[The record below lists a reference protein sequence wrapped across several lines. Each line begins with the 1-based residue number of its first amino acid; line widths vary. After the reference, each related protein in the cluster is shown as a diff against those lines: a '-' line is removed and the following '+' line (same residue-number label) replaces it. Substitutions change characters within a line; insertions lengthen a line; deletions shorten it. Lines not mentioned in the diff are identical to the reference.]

1 MIPEKRK
8 ATLSIEMDQLGN
20 FEIRFAGDNKLRLPM
35 MGSLDFAR
43 DYLKNQI
50 TISSGISVAETCRK
64 TENEYNM

>member
-20 FEIRFAGDNKLRLPM
+20 FEIRFAGDNLLRLPM

-43 DYLKNQI
+43 DYLKSQI
-50 TISSGISVAETCRK
+50 LVSSGVSASEICRNEK
-64 TENEYNM
+64 NEYNM